1 MTANRK
7 NATLVAFLIPV
18 RLEIAVEI
26 TIAASWKSAPL
37 RSCGR
42 AQSEGRQTVGVLNS
56 RMFEDFVEFIIA
68 ASWKSAPLRS
78 CGCAHQAKRKTVCVS
93 KSLIRCTT
101 LREQTARCHK
111 SKKPTRMSGLLLLLG
126 AWRCATLAWQLP
138 HYHRRSCVSLLSS
151 EWSQVVPQRYCHQAK
166 TCREQ
171 VLTRFSAARLRV
183 KSMDG
188 FDKNKFLISI
198 QKADFLSRK
207 PRQLGR
213 CMVKPH
219 GQLV

>member
-1 MTANRK
+1 
-7 NATLVAFLIPV
+7 
-18 RLEIAVEI
+18 
-26 TIAASWKSAPL
+26 
-37 RSCGR
+37 
-42 AQSEGRQTVGVLNS
+42 
-56 RMFEDFVEFIIA
+56 
-68 ASWKSAPLRS
+68 
-78 CGCAHQAKRKTVCVS
+78 
-93 KSLIRCTT
+93 
-101 LREQTARCHK
+101 
-111 SKKPTRMSGLLLLLG
+111 MSGLLLLLG

-198 QKADFLSRK
+198 QKADNYRANPDNLGVVWLS
-207 PRQLGR
+207 LTGN
-213 CMVKPH
+213 
-219 GQLV
+219 